1 MQPPIAADMQQSVT
15 LFVLWQIGGGA
26 RFRTGIVSL
35 WTWSIGGDMLN
46 EDDLSATSIL
56 TFRGPTRVVAERDT
70 VELKKYVADREARLS
85 RTWHQIASPSCAPAA
100 VKEVVIAIR
109 CSLQP
114 RSAFARQRGGR

>member
-1 MQPPIAADMQQSVT
+1 
-15 LFVLWQIGGGA
+15 
-26 RFRTGIVSL
+26 
-35 WTWSIGGDMLN
+35 MLN

-56 TFRGPTRVVAERDT
+56 SFCGPTRVVVAERDT

-85 RTWHQIASPSCAPAA
+85 RTWHQIASPSCVPAA

-114 RSAFARQRGGR
+114 RSAFARQRGGK